1 VVVIGPEDFIADM
14 FTYHGVD
21 VGRPV
26 SVNVT
31 LYRTG
36 ENVIAT
42 GTGFPLT
49 SNDEVYVGEYDL
61 FCVDTENV

>member
-1 VVVIGPEDFIADM
+1 MLVCPLIVNDQVAPL
-14 FTYHGVD
+14 
-21 VGRPV
+21 GRPV

-42 GTGFPLT
+42 GTGFQLT
-49 SNDEVYVGEYDL
+49 SNDEVYVEENVL
-61 FCVDTENV
+61 FCVDTVKE